1 MYSDE
6 ILLFYDLFIK
16 SLIQNSYEVSVLWLF
31 SLNDRLLSFLCPV
44 LSGPG
49 RWWLG
54 CRVCVGSS
62 AHLSPKS
69 EFQRGLGPH
78 LEVELGSG
86 VQTVG

>member
-16 SLIQNSYEVSVLWLF
+16 SLIQNSCEVSVLWPL
-31 SLNDRLLSFLCPV
+31 SLSDRLLSLLCPV

-49 RWWLG
+49 RWWLA
-54 CRVCVGSS
+54 CRVCVGAS

-69 EFQRGLGPH
+69 EFQGGLGPH
-78 LEVELGSG
+78 LAVELGSG
-86 VQTVG
+86 VHTVG